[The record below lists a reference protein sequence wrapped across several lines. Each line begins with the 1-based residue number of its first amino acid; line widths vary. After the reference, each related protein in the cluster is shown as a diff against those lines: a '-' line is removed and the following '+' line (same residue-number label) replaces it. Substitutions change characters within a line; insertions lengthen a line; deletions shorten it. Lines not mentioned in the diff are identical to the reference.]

1 MVVVVVEVVVVVV
14 LVISAGSGGSAG
26 SASSAGSGSGSSGS
40 SGSGSGS
47 RSRSSRSR
55 ILLRPIRV
63 AHCENSITC
72 MQRVK
77 PTRTSV
83 IIWNQ
88 RVSSPVV
95 IITMIDNQ
103 IILRTKPQTTV
114 VNSAQEV
121 SSLTKAVRNAGDH
134 KGNYRSKEDFLGS
147 LQIERWINEKT
158 IEVWMDLLN

>member
-1 MVVVVVEVVVVVV
+1 MLVVVVV

-26 SASSAGSGSGSSGS
+26 SAGSAGSGSSGS
-40 SGSGSGS
+40 SGSRSGS
-47 RSRSSRSR
+47 RSRSSRSC

-83 IIWNQ
+83 IIWNH

-95 IITMIDNQ
+95 IITMIDN
-103 IILRTKPQTTV
+103 P
-114 VNSAQEV
+114 SDEV
-121 SSLTKAVRNAGDH
+121 SDNSG
-134 KGNYRSKEDFLGS
+134 EQCPGS
-147 LQIERWINEKT
+147 QQFDKDGAQCRGPQGKLQVERRFSWI
-158 IEVWMDLLN
+158 IAD

>member
-1 MVVVVVEVVVVVV
+1 MLVVVVV

-26 SASSAGSGSGSSGS
+26 SAGSAGSGSSGS
-40 SGSGSGS
+40 SGSRSGS
-47 RSRSSRSR
+47 RSRSRSC

-83 IIWNQ
+83 IIWNH

-95 IITMIDNQ
+95 IITMIDN
-103 IILRTKPQTTV
+103 P
-114 VNSAQEV
+114 SDEV
-121 SSLTKAVRNAGDH
+121 SDNSG
-134 KGNYRSKEDFLGS
+134 EQCPGS
-147 LQIERWINEKT
+147 QQFDKDGAQCRGPQGKLQVERRFSWI
-158 IEVWMDLLN
+158 IAD